1 MTIQTLERAKE
12 IRYEVDD
19 LKKSLS
25 QVSRGKLFDIQSGQG
40 CISVSADPFLAE
52 LENSLKH
59 EAQEKILYRIQ
70 ELEQEFASL

>member
-25 QVSRGKLFDIQSGQG
+25 QVSRGKLFDIQTGQG
-40 CISVSADPFLAE
+40 CISSFADPFLAE
-52 LENSLKH
+52 LESSLKH
-59 EAQEKILYRIQ
+59 DAQQKILYRIQ
-70 ELEQEFASL
+70 ELEKEFVSL